1 MGFTIR
7 DAGIGDLDQLVA
19 IRMSAMRHVYAPY
32 GNFLTDELWAKLEK
46 EVRDFY
52 FDCLLGGSHVA
63 CLALVDDEV
72 VGCGGMCIYRELPSP
87 ENSSGISCY
96 IMNVYTA
103 PEHRHQGIGRAMMD
117 TLISKAHE
125 AGARKVYLET
135 SDAARK
141 LYADE
146 GFVDMKGYMRLPGDY
161 MEWRRK
167 LGIERCFF
175 YATSNGRTMDFKPS
189 VFMAKVRSTKPL
201 VHHITNY
208 VTVNDCA
215 NICLCAGGSPV
226 MTDEIKDV
234 SEMVRLA
241 SCVVINIG
249 TLNDRTVESMM
260 LAASLAHEKGIPVV
274 LDPVGVGATKYRTE
288 VALRLLETG
297 CISVVKGNM
306 GEMGVLS
313 GAGGTVRGVDSEG
326 SSADPARIVRDIAGK
341 WNVVAAASGEVD
353 YVSDG
358 EKVYR
363 LSNGN
368 GYMGTVSGT
377 GCMLSSVVGCYVG
390 ACGPSLEAVAS
401 AVTAMNVAC
410 EYALGNFDGPGTFK
424 PALLDALY
432 CLDGEI
438 MDAKAKVELLRSQ
451 HLELAGDTVDL
462 RLGGWAYANAG
473 LAPGLNLRP
482 PGIGYERDVEAAAR
496 CQLQVL
502 MELLQGIHLEDDLP
516 LAALVPGVE
525 GLPVALLREQG
536 ALHGRVADLGRY
548 LAGAHLEVLPHDD
561 DELVLLSDRSL
572 ESESHA
578 SCTPVRDIILSGHGQ
593 AVVPRVPLAVVGVHA
608 AYQVEAEA
616 VPHESQRG
624 AHQGIGRHIPAA
636 AA

>member
-1 MGFTIR
+1 MGYTIR
-7 DAGIGDLDQLVA
+7 DAGVADLDRLVA
-19 IRMSAMRHVYAPY
+19 IRMAAMRHVYAPY

-46 EVRDFY
+46 GVRDFY
-52 FDCLLGGSHVA
+52 FDSLLDGSHVA
-63 CLALVDDEV
+63 CLALIDDEV
-72 VGCGGMCIYRELPSP
+72 VGSGGMCIYRELPSP

-96 IMNVYTA
+96 IMNVYTV

-135 SDAARK
+135 SEAARR

-175 YATSNGRTMDFKPS
+175 YLAQDCQTMDFKPS
-189 VFMAKVRSTKPL
+189 DYMVRVRSSKPL

-234 SEMVRLA
+234 AEMVGLA
-241 SCVVINIG
+241 SCVVLNIG
-249 TLNDRTVESMM
+249 TLNERTVESMM

-274 LDPVGVGATKYRTE
+274 LDPVGVGATEYRTE
-288 VALRLLETG
+288 VALRLLGTG

-326 SSADPARIVRDIAGK
+326 TSADPAEIVRDVTKK

-358 EKVYR
+358 EKVYK

-390 ACGPSLEAVAS
+390 ACGANAEAVAS
-401 AVTAMNVAC
+401 AITAMNVAC
-410 EYALGNFDGPGTFK
+410 EYALGNFDAPGTFK
-424 PALLDALY
+424 PALLDAVY

-438 MDAKAKVELLRSQ
+438 LDSKAKIERLRSQ
-451 HLELAGDTVDL
+451 HLELARYAVDL
-462 RLGGWAYANAG
+462 GLGGGADANAR
-473 LAPGLNLRP
+473 LAPGLHLSP
-482 PGIGYERDVEAAAR
+482 PRISYQGDVEAVAGR
-496 CQLQVL
+496 QLQVL
-502 MELLQGIHLEDDLP
+502 MELLQGIHLQDDLP
-516 LAALVPGVE
+516 LAALVPCVE
-525 GLPVALLREQG
+525 GLPVALLGEEG
-536 ALHGRVADLGRY
+536 ALHGRVAHLGRD
-548 LAGAHLEVLPHDD
+548 LACPHLEVLPHDD
-561 DELVLLSDRSL
+561 DELVLLVRSRF
-572 ESESHA
+572 ETESHA
-578 SCTPVRDIILSGHGQ
+578 
-593 AVVPRVPLAVVGVHA
+593 
-608 AYQVEAEA
+608 
-616 VPHESQRG
+616 
-624 AHQGIGRHIPAA
+624 
-636 AA
+636 